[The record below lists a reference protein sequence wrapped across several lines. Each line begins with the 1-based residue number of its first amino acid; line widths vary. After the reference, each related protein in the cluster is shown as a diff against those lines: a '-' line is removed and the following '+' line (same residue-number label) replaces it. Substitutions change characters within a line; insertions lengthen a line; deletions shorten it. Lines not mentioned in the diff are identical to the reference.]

1 MEPVTAETSAEL
13 LKVLQNHA
21 VPDPAIVG
29 KLPKGGIQLDFVGH
43 AEITRTLIEI
53 DPLWWWEPASWD
65 GGVPAITR
73 ANGFAHMAGTLYI
86 KGVGRIGVGSVK
98 EDKPDVYKEL
108 ISDFLRNAA
117 MRFGI
122 ALSLWS
128 KQEWDDLNNHK
139 QATPA
144 PAPARPQTTKNEK
157 LSDEQLKQFTDACEK
172 AGLNAMEVHRKAGL
186 TIGKAT
192 QADLPALR
200 AAFKEMSAGQAG
212 AE

>member
-1 MEPVTAETSAEL
+1 MEPVTAETSAQL
-13 LKVLQNHA
+13 LKVLQDHA

-43 AEITRTLIEI
+43 AEITRTLIEV

-65 GGVPAITR
+65 GGVPAVTR

-108 ISDFLRNAA
+108 VSDFLRNAA

-139 QATPA
+139 QVAPA
-144 PAPARPQTTKNEK
+144 PAPARPQPAKNSK
-157 LSDEQLKQFTDACEK
+157 LTDAQLKQFTDACEK
-172 AGLNAMEVHRKAGL
+172 AGLNAMEVHRHAGL

-192 QADLPALR
+192 QDDLPALR
-200 AAFKEMSAGQAG
+200 ASFKELSSAKDG
-212 AE
+212 E

>member
-1 MEPVTAETSAEL
+1 MEPVTAETSAQL
-13 LKVLQNHA
+13 LKVLQDHA

-29 KLPKGGIQLDFVGH
+29 KLPKGGMQLDFVGH
-43 AEITRTLIEI
+43 AEITRTLIEV
-53 DPLWWWEPASWD
+53 DPLWWWEPAAWD
-65 GGVPAITR
+65 GGVPAVTR

-108 ISDFLRNAA
+108 VSDFLRNAA

-128 KQEWDDLNNHK
+128 KQEWDDLNNYK
-139 QATPA
+139 QAA
-144 PAPARPQTTKNEK
+144 PAPAQARPQPAKNEK

-172 AGLNAMEVHRKAGL
+172 AGLNAMEVHRHAGL

-200 AAFKEMSAGQAG
+200 AAFKEMSTKGG
-212 AE
+212 E